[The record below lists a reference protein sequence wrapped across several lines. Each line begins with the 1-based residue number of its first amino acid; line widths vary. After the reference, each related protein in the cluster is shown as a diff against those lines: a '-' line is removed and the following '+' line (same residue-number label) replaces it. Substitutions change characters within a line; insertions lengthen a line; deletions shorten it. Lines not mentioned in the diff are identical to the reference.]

1 MLLKLV
7 DFHLYVVFAIIITL
21 RVKFKI
27 STSFAQ
33 NVNNSHVFYVN
44 FNQEKN
50 YKTNYTFCQNFVK
63 MSILINRT

>member
-7 DFHLYVVFAIIITL
+7 GFHLYVVFAIIITL
-21 RVKFKI
+21 RVKLKI

-33 NVNNSHVFYVN
+33 NVNNSNVFYVN
-44 FNQEKN
+44 FNQEKH